1 MVCESWEPKMYHR
14 QYCIRGNETSKDC
27 SDCINLRFTKPTP
40 EETAEIASCKSN
52 PTKGER

>member
-40 EETAEIASCKSN
+40 EETAEIANTMQKEN
-52 PTKGER
+52 P